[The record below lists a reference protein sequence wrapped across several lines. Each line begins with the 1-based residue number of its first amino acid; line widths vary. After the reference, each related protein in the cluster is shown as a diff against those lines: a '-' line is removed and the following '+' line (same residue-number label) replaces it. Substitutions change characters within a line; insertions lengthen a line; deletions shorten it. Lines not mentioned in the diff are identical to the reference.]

1 MFGVSMSSLSMILG
15 LISIGIVCLVAF
27 FNYTRNFEINKRI
40 RRFEKGMEDI
50 NNEIFKIHKWIKDS
64 ELENQLSTTAL
75 HNKIKTESI
84 DAVNNALVKV
94 YRQIEILEA
103 QVNKERDYIEEKI
116 VSIEEKIREFGYF
129 PSSNTNIDEK
139 RIIGMFRDGW
149 SIDAIAKEM
158 RLSKGEIEFTL
169 KLADIKNDPK

>member
-169 KLADIKNDPK
+169 KLADIKE

>member
-1 MFGVSMSSLSMILG
+1 MFGISMSSMSMIIS

-27 FNYTRNFEINKRI
+27 TGYTRSLENVKKM

-50 NNEIFKIHKWIKDS
+50 NNEIFKIHKWIKDN

-75 HNKIKTESI
+75 NTKIKTESI
-84 DAVNNALVKV
+84 DAVNNALVGV
-94 YRQIEILEA
+94 YRQVEILEA
-103 QVNKERDYIEEKI
+103 QVNKERDYIEEKL
-116 VSIEEKIREFGYF
+116 VSLEEKIREFGYF
-129 PSSNTNIDEK
+129 PTSSTNIDEK

-169 KLADIKNDPK
+169 KLADIKE

>member
-50 NNEIFKIHKWIKDS
+50 NNEIFKFHKWIKDS

-169 KLADIKNDPK
+169 KLADIKE

>member
-129 PSSNTNIDEK
+129 PSSNTSIDEK
-139 RIIGMFRDGW
+139 RIISMFRDGW

-169 KLADIKNDPK
+169 KLADIKE

>member
-116 VSIEEKIREFGYF
+116 VSIEEKSVSLAIFQAQIQILMKNA
-129 PSSNTNIDEK
+129 SSVCSVMV
-139 RIIGMFRDGW
+139 G
-149 SIDAIAKEM
+149 ALM
-158 RLSKGEIEFTL
+158 RLRK
-169 KLADIKNDPK
+169 KCV

>member
-15 LISIGIVCLVAF
+15 LISIGIVCLVAL

-169 KLADIKNDPK
+169 KLADIKE

>member
-1 MFGVSMSSLSMILG
+1 MFGISMSSISMIVG
-15 LISIGIVCLVAF
+15 LISLGIVCLAAF
-27 FNYTRNFEINKRI
+27 FNYTRNFDVSKRI
-40 RRFEKGMEDI
+40 RRIEKGMEDI

-84 DAVNNALVKV
+84 DVVNNALVNV
-94 YRQIEILEA
+94 YRQVEILEA

-129 PSSNTNIDEK
+129 SGSSATNIDEK

-169 KLADIKNDPK
+169 KLADIKE

>member
-1 MFGVSMSSLSMILG
+1 MILG

-169 KLADIKNDPK
+169 KLADIKE

>member
-1 MFGVSMSSLSMILG
+1 MSSLSMILG

-169 KLADIKNDPK
+169 KLADIKE

>member
-1 MFGVSMSSLSMILG
+1 MLSCLQ
-15 LISIGIVCLVAF
+15 SRCVCLVAF

-169 KLADIKNDPK
+169 KLADIKE

>member
-139 RIIGMFRDGW
+139 RIIGMFRDDW

-169 KLADIKNDPK
+169 KLADIKE

>member
-1 MFGVSMSSLSMILG
+1 MFGVSMSSISMIFG
-15 LISIGIVCLVAF
+15 LVSIGIVCLVAF
-27 FNYTRNFEINKRI
+27 FNYSRNFDLNKRL

-50 NNEIFKIHKWIKDS
+50 NNEIFKIHKWIKDN
-64 ELENQLSTTAL
+64 ELENQLSSTAL
-75 HNKIKTESI
+75 NTKIKTESI
-84 DAVNNALVKV
+84 DAVNNALVNV

-129 PSSNTNIDEK
+129 PTSSTNIDEK

-169 KLADIKNDPK
+169 KLADIKE